1 MILEVDN
8 IIEIA
13 STTLTRKISNRK
25 LTKFIIYSD
34 LVLELE
40 PNKPQDIVLLK
51 VLYTTDLSNRLNLCL

>member
-51 VLYTTDLSNRLNLCL
+51 VLYTTDL